1 MIKTIAA
8 LMAAATMFVGVAA
21 DARTNCSCAPKKHR
35 TAHHHRIKHRAV
47 KRVTVVRPVETVV
60 VEPAAVITRATV
72 EAETYVSAETA
83 YLPDPWRPGR
93 EPWVASTSEN
103 LIAEALNAS
112 LDTWRSCGWG
122 GYEEPSA
129 AFVAWSR
136 THVTPDPKDPAHIQ
150 IAWKPYSRASFE
162 RTESLTDP
170 IERSRYCTEVRPDR
184 TQMRADMDRQMDAL
198 AKAHLS
204 SHRH

>member
-8 LMAAATMFVGVAA
+8 VIAAAAMFTSVAA
-21 DARTNCSCAPKKHR
+21 EAKCSCAPKRHKA
-35 TAHHHRIKHRAV
+35 AHHHRV
-47 KRVTVVRPVETVV
+47 KRHVAKRVVVRPVETVV
-60 VEPAAVITRATV
+60 VEPVAVVTKTTV

-93 EPWVASTSEN
+93 EPWPASSAEN
-103 LIAEALNAS
+103 VIAEALNAS
-112 LDTWRSCGWG
+112 LDVWRTCGWSG
-122 GYEEPSA
+122 SEEPAA

-136 THVTPDPKDPAHIQ
+136 THLTADPKDPAHIQ
-150 IAWKPYSRASFE
+150 IAWKPYGRESFG
-162 RTESLTDP
+162 RTEALTDP
-170 IERSRYCTEVRPDR
+170 IERSRYCSDVRPER

-204 SHRH
+204 SHRR